1 MSSVSDLGQRM
12 RMDFT
17 LREIRDQLLNAQR
30 QQTTGKRS
38 HIYSGFGGGDG
49 AYKSV
54 SLRADMS
61 KIVAYNA
68 VISSVAPR
76 TRIMEEGLLGMTDSA
91 REVMTD
97 SLKYVRGNGEPPIA
111 AIQTRANGA
120 LLAIQG
126 LLNSQADGRFLYA
139 GDDIATQPVQSPGNV
154 NANATIAVANWQA
167 GGTVA
172 QLVTDMQAAVQ
183 SQFSPTLATAGNIT
197 VRPEDGV
204 ELDYTVKA
212 DDPALVDMMTG
223 LAILGSLT
231 WPNPPV
237 QAKIDEFWDAFDQAG
252 QLINRGAKDVDL
264 DIGRLGV
271 VQKQLDEATVRHEGM
286 EVVISTYL
294 RDIEDV
300 DVAEALARFN
310 NLQSQMQA
318 GYITMK
324 SLSQLSLVF
333 YLR

>member
-61 KIVAYNA
+61 KIVAYNS
-68 VISSVAPR
+68 VISSVGPR
-76 TRIMEEGLLGMTDSA
+76 TRIMEEGLLGITDSA
-91 REVMTD
+91 REVMSD
-97 SLKYVRGNGEPPIA
+97 SLKYVRGSSSPPIT
-111 AIQTRANGA
+111 AIHTRANGA

-139 GDDIATQPVQSPGNV
+139 GDDITAQPVQSPNNV
-154 NANATIAVANWQA
+154 NANATIAVANWQG

-172 QLVTDMQAAVQ
+172 QLVTDMRAAVQ
-183 SQFSPTLATAGNIT
+183 SQFSPTLAAAGNIT

-223 LAILGSLT
+223 LAMLGSLT

-252 QLINRGAKDVDL
+252 QLINQGAKDVDL

-271 VQKQLDEATVRHEGM
+271 VQKRLDEATIRHEGM

-294 RDIEDV
+294 RDIEDI

-310 NLQSQMQA
+310 NLESQMQA

-324 SLSQLSLVF
+324 SLSELSLVF

>member
-1 MSSVSDLGQRM
+1 MTSISDLGQRL
-12 RMDFT
+12 RMDST
-17 LREIRDQLLNAQR
+17 LRDIRDQLLTAQR
-30 QQTTGKRS
+30 QQTTGKKS

-54 SLRADMS
+54 SLRGNMS
-61 KIVAYNA
+61 KIEAYSA
-68 VISSVAPR
+68 VIASVGPR
-76 TRIMEEGLLGMTDSA
+76 TRIMEEGLLGITDSA
-91 REVMTD
+91 REVMVD

-111 AIQTRANGA
+111 AIQTRAQGA

-126 LLNSQADGRFLYA
+126 LLNSEADGRFLYA
-139 GDDIATQPVQSPGNV
+139 GDDIAVQPVQNAGAV
-154 NANATIAVANWQA
+154 ITNANVAVANWQG

-172 QLVTDMQAAVQ
+172 QLITDMQAAVQ
-183 SQFSPTLATAGNIT
+183 SQFSPSLAGAGNIS

-212 DDPALVDMMTG
+212 DDPALTDIMTG
-223 LAILGSLT
+223 LAVLGSLT

-237 QAKIDEFWDAFDQAG
+237 QAKIDEFWDAFTQAG
-252 QLINRGAKDVDL
+252 QLIDRGSKQVDL

-324 SLSQLSLVF
+324 SLSELSLVY